1 MSRWKSPQ
9 AAAKRTEHMAK
20 EAEQRRNEKRKSWL
34 LIVGVAVV
42 SVGLVVADY
51 FWLRHQARQ
60 RHEMRHKQ
68 PPQTNHPG
76 PPPLRERN
84 APKTNE
90 GSQLQ

>member
-1 MSRWKSPQ
+1 MSRWESPQ
-9 AAAKRTEHMAK
+9 AAAKSAERTAK
-20 EAEQRRNEKRKSWL
+20 EAEQRRKERRKSWL
-34 LIVGVAVV
+34 MIAGVAVV